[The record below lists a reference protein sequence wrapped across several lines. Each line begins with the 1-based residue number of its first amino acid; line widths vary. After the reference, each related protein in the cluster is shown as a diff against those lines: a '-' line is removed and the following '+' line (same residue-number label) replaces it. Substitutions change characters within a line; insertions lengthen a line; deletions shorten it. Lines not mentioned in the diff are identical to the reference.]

1 MKKLSLRLRLTLISV
16 ILLLFCCFGLTLILN
31 HAAGNMADTI
41 EAVPILNTAQSITS
55 KDSVPFTEIETV
67 LPETAP
73 AEAGVDSPSFGTI
86 TANEIPQH
94 QSAAS
99 HDARMLFMWK
109 SYLYMFLIT
118 AFGGFLTWFITGR
131 ALRPLGRL
139 SEEMQNR
146 TVSNLSEEL
155 PVPESRDEI
164 ASLTRSFN
172 EMNRKLDE
180 AFSAQ
185 KRFAQSAAHELRTP
199 LTVLKAK
206 VDVFGK
212 KSSHI
217 PEDYDRLLL
226 LVKTQTDRMASL
238 VNDLLGLTNL
248 DELSCS
254 QTVSLKPLLTEAVQE
269 LTHLA
274 MEKNVSLHLK
284 AEDCRT
290 LGNSNLLYRA
300 FANLVENAIKY
311 NIFDGT
317 GTVSVTASQKGS
329 QIFVRVTDTG
339 SGIPKE
345 QKSLIFE
352 PFYRIDKSRSRQM
365 GGAGLGLATVKA
377 ILEKHNGEI
386 YIEDAPGGGSVF
398 VVTLNAAE

>member
-1 MKKLSLRLRLTLISV
+1 
-16 ILLLFCCFGLTLILN
+16 
-31 HAAGNMADTI
+31 
-41 EAVPILNTAQSITS
+41 
-55 KDSVPFTEIETV
+55 
-67 LPETAP
+67 
-73 AEAGVDSPSFGTI
+73 
-86 TANEIPQH
+86 
-94 QSAAS
+94 
-99 HDARMLFMWK
+99 
-109 SYLYMFLIT
+109 
-118 AFGGFLTWFITGR
+118 
-131 ALRPLGRL
+131 
-139 SEEMQNR
+139 
-146 TVSNLSEEL
+146 
-155 PVPESRDEI
+155 
-164 ASLTRSFN
+164 
-172 EMNRKLDE
+172 
-180 AFSAQ
+180 
-185 KRFAQSAAHELRTP
+185 
-199 LTVLKAK
+199 
-206 VDVFGK
+206 
-212 KSSHI
+212 
-217 PEDYDRLLL
+217 
-226 LVKTQTDRMASL
+226 MASL

-317 GTVSVTASQKGS
+317 GTVSVTASQKDS